1 MKGIFHLH
9 PLLAAG
15 DILCPLINITEEN
28 FGCTTVSSVAFA
40 AFGAD
45 KLLVS
50 KVSGQ
55 LGELVG
61 KAEGWVDGLVE
72 GPESVAPP

>member
-15 DILCPLINITEEN
+15 DILCPLINTTEEN

-40 AFGAD
+40 AFGVD
-45 KLLVS
+45 TLLVS
-50 KVSGQ
+50 EDSGQ
-55 LGELVG
+55 LAG
-61 KAEGWVDGLVE
+61 KAEGWVDGLVG